1 MGMLFK
7 KIMYSTLLVASVFI
21 SCKSKKMDKNKD
33 IKIVFNEQKVI
44 KEIHSPDRSKLLILT
59 YLEDM
64 NARKDFDYK
73 VIDIKTKKE
82 LIIGTFRGVKIEW
95 RTNNNL
101 KGYLFQ
107 GMIEKENP
115 QENFKIIDI
124 K

>member
-1 MGMLFK
+1 MHK
-7 KIMYSTLLVASVFI
+7 KCFLVLIIAITTSTFF
-21 SCKSKKMDKNKD
+21 SCKSKKMDKND
-33 IKIVFNEQKVI
+33 ETEIVFKEQKVT
-44 KEIHSPDRSKLLILT
+44 KEIHSPDKSKLLILT

-73 VIDIKTKKE
+73 IIDLKSKKE
-82 LIIGTFRGVKIEW
+82 LITGTFTGIKMEW
-95 RTNNNL
+95 YTNDSI

-115 QENFKIIDI
+115 QDNFKIINI

>member
-1 MGMLFK
+1 
-7 KIMYSTLLVASVFI
+7 
-21 SCKSKKMDKNKD
+21 MDKNEETE
-33 IKIVFNEQKVI
+33 IVFNEKKVT
-44 KEIHSPDRSKLLILT
+44 KEIQSPDKSKLLVLT

-73 VIDIKTKKE
+73 IIDLKSKKE
-82 LIIGTFRGVKIEW
+82 LLTGTFTGIKMEW
-95 RTNNNL
+95 YTNDSI

-115 QENFKIIDI
+115 QDNFKIINI

>member
-1 MGMLFK
+1 MHNKYIFILIITITFSLF
-7 KIMYSTLLVASVFI
+7 FN
-21 SCKSKKMDKNKD
+21 CKSKKMDKNEETE
-33 IKIVFNEQKVI
+33 IVFNEKKVT
-44 KEIHSPDRSKLLILT
+44 KEIQSPDKSKLLVLT

-73 VIDIKTKKE
+73 IIDLKSKKE
-82 LIIGTFRGVKIEW
+82 LLTGTFTGIKMEW
-95 RTNNNL
+95 YTNDSI

-115 QENFKIIDI
+115 QDNFKIINI